1 MIFDLKDLDIEILKK
16 FDREYNYFNPSHFNG
31 RTIFRRESK
40 FEDKLL
46 VSDIVD
52 DQDVV
57 LLQHNTDDT
66 YMWSYEDARF
76 INDNEISVCCC
87 KRDKHD
93 INKVINVEFKKYNFV
108 TKELTNYKTQNAYY
122 EKHWQFYNDKIIY
135 HVNPYTIMDN
145 NENVIFKKQ
154 INWQPWIERYGTPGL
169 SSNVFEIN
177 ESKYLLYHS
186 YDYNN
191 GINLIYHIGVLKLN
205 SLLNPV
211 AHTSMSMFPSMVKF
225 DIETMFNY
233 YNWKRKLDSF
243 PTIVD
248 VVFPMSVV
256 VDDTHMNIYSGI
268 NDCICANIKIDK
280 NLFVEK
286 VKKSMVL
293 FTNQPE
299 T

>member
-1 MIFDLKDLDIEILKK
+1 MIFDRDDLQIDVLKK
-16 FDREYNYFNPSHFNG
+16 FDGVYNYLNPSHFNG

>member
-1 MIFDLKDLDIEILKK
+1 MIFDRDDLQIDVLKK
-16 FDREYNYFNPSHFNG
+16 FDGVYNYLNPSHFSG
-31 RTIFRRESK
+31 RTIYRRQVK
-40 FEDKLL
+40 FDNRIL
-46 VSDIVD
+46 VGDIVD
-52 DQDVV
+52 ENDNV
-57 LLQHNTDDT
+57 LLEHHVDDN
-66 YMWSYEDARF
+66 YLWSYEDARLIDDQHF
-76 INDNEISVCCC
+76 GLSAC
-87 KRDKHD
+87 KIDKND

-122 EKHWQFYNDKIIY
+122 EKHWQYYKKYIIY
-135 HVNPYTIMDN
+135 HVNPFTLMDN
-145 NENVIFKKQ
+145 KENVVFRYN
-154 INWQPWIERYGTPGL
+154 INWNPWIEKYGRPGL
-169 SSNVFEIN
+169 STNVFEIN
-177 ESKYLLYHS
+177 GSKYLLYHS

-191 GINLIYHIGVLKLN
+191 GINLIYHVGVLKLN
-205 SLLNPV
+205 SLFNPV
-211 AHTSMSMFPSMVKF
+211 THTSVSMFPSMVKF

-256 VDDTHMNIYSGI
+256 VDDVNVNIYSGI

-280 NLFVEK
+280 RVFVEK
-286 VKKSMVL
+286 IKKSMVL